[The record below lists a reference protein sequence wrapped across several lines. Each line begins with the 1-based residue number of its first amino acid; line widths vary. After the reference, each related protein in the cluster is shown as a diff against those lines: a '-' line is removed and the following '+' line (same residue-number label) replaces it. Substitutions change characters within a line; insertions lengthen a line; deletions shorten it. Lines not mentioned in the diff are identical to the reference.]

1 MTTYTPGQLAR
12 VLGMPEPTAEQAAV
26 IGAGLGPQ
34 AVIAGAGSGKSE
46 TMAARLVWLVA
57 NGMVRADRVLGLTFT
72 RKAAAEL
79 ADRVRS
85 RLDRLYRAGLADVQA
100 DAEAEPV
107 ISTYHAYAG
116 RLVSDHALREGLE
129 PSMRL
134 ITPALS
140 WQLAASIVA
149 AYDGPMDAV
158 QWTPQ
163 TVTAAVLQ
171 LTGDL
176 AEHLRAPGEVRG
188 VGEWLA
194 RQQAALPGKSTA
206 AVRRVLETQRAR
218 EQLLPLVER
227 YQAAK
232 KAREVLDHG
241 DQVELA
247 ARIAARHPEVGAAER
262 GRYHVVLLDEYQDTS
277 HAQLVLLRALFGGG
291 HPVTA
296 VGDPCQSIYGW
307 RGASAGNLRRFAHD
321 FPAKAGDR
329 TPVRLLST
337 SFRNTGRVLDAAAR
351 LQAELRAEAPDVP
364 LLVPAPGRSDR
375 GRVTAALLST
385 AVDEADWVGDQ
396 AAALLALPIGSAPDG
411 RPWPEGQ
418 PVGVRPSDIA
428 VLCRKRSQFAEL
440 RRALEARSI
449 PCEVVGLGGLLSVP
463 EVQDVVATLRVLH
476 DAAASDALARLL
488 TGPRWRIGPRDLV
501 ALGRR
506 ARDLARGAGDQDG
519 APQDG
524 APQDG
529 ADRGGADQAAPEGEP
544 GGGPPIADALTE
556 ALTDLT
562 AETGSLVEA
571 LDDLGDPAGYSETGY
586 ARLSALAS
594 EARYL
599 RAHVTR
605 PLADLIAEVE
615 RALSLDIEVAARPGG
630 DLASARAD
638 LDAFTDVAATF
649 AGDQPEPTLGAFLAY
664 LAAAQQEEFGLE
676 TGRVGESD
684 TVKLLTVHAAKG
696 LQWPAVF
703 VPGLAAGDRSQVFP
717 ARPRVSTRWTDNARL
732 IPFALRGDVADLPGL
747 PSLEADA
754 LEAFSAACAA
764 RDLAEER
771 RLGYVAATRAAFWL
785 GCSGYWWGDATAAL
799 GPSVFLTEVRQA
811 CEGGA
816 GTVAEWADRPA
827 DDAENPL
834 LADAAEADWP
844 ATPAGQHHAAV
855 GEAAA
860 LVEAAGN
867 ARARE
872 RGDAAGAEAGADA
885 LTPEERELAAAWELD
900 AGLLLAERGRLR
912 ERGDGPVEVLLPA
925 RLSVSALVALARDP
939 DGLARQVRRP
949 MPQPPARQ
957 ARKGTAFHRWL
968 EERFGQQRLIDD
980 DDLFAEEEEGPDENL
995 IELRAQFEA
1004 GQWGGRWPRE
1014 VEVPFDM
1021 LIGDRQVRGR
1031 IDAVFADTDGTF
1043 DVVDWKTGQPPRSQP
1058 EREAVAVQLAAYRLA
1073 WSALADIPLARVRA
1087 AFYYVRRDRTV
1098 RPADLLDEAGLVAL
1112 INRVPVAG

>member
-1 MTTYTPGQLAR
+1 VTTYTPGQLAR
-12 VLGMPEPTAEQAAV
+12 VLGLPEPTAEQAAV
-26 IGAGLGPQ
+26 IGAGLGPL

-149 AYDGPMDAV
+149 GYDGPMDAV

-176 AEHLRAPGEVRG
+176 AEHLRAPGEVRA

-194 RQQAALPGKSTA
+194 RQQAALPGKVPA
-206 AVRRVLETQRAR
+206 VVRRVLETQRAR
-218 EQLLPLVER
+218 EQLLPLVDR
-227 YQAAK
+227 YLAAK
-232 KAREVLDHG
+232 QAREVLDHG
-241 DQVELA
+241 DQVKLA

-321 FPAKAGDR
+321 FPAKPGER

-375 GRVTAALLST
+375 GSVTAALLPT
-385 AVDEADWVGDQ
+385 AVDEADWVGGQ
-396 AAALLALPIGSAPDG
+396 AAALLALPVGSAPDG
-411 RPWPEGQ
+411 RPWPDRQ
-418 PVGVRPSDIA
+418 AVGVRPSDIA

-463 EVQDVVATLRVLH
+463 EVQDVVATLRVLY
-476 DAAASDALARLL
+476 DASASDALARLL

-506 ARDLARGAGDQDG
+506 ARDLARGVGDGDQ
-519 APQDG
+519 AN
-524 APQDG
+524 
-529 ADRGGADQAAPEGEP
+529 DRDQVDDRDRMDQAPV
-544 GGGPPIADALTE
+544 ADALAE

-571 LDDLGDPAGYSETGY
+571 LDDLGDRAGYSETGY
-586 ARLSALAS
+586 ARLSALAD
-594 EARYL
+594 ETRYL
-599 RAHVTR
+599 REHVSR

-615 RALSLDIEVAARPGG
+615 RALSLDVEVAARPGG

-696 LQWPAVF
+696 LQWPVVF

-732 IPFALRGDVADLPGL
+732 IPFRLRGDVADLPDL
-747 PSLEADA
+747 PSLDADA
-754 LEAFSAACAA
+754 LAAFTAACAA

-785 GCSGYWWGDATAAL
+785 GCSGYWWGEATAPL

-811 CEGGA
+811 CEAGA

-827 DDAENPL
+827 DDEENPL
-834 LADAAEADWP
+834 LAEAAEADWP
-844 ATPAGQHHAAV
+844 ATPAGRHYAAV
-855 GEAAA
+855 REAAG
-860 LVEAAGN
+860 LVEAAGI
-867 ARARE
+867 ARAWE
-872 RGDAAGAEAGADA
+872 QADA
-885 LTPEERELAAAWELD
+885 SDTGSEGLTAPERELAAAWELD

-912 ERGDGPVEVLLPA
+912 ERGDGPVEVVLPA

-939 DGLARQVRRP
+939 DELARQVRRP

-957 ARKGTAFHRWL
+957 ARKGTAFHLWL

-980 DDLFAEEEEGPDENL
+980 DDLFAEQDEGPDENL
-995 IELRAQFEA
+995 IELRARFEA
-1004 GQWGGRWPRE
+1004 GEWGGRWPRE

-1031 IDAVFADTDGTF
+1031 IDAVFADPDGTF

-1058 EREAVAVQLAAYRLA
+1058 EKDAVAVQLAAYRLA
-1073 WSALADIPLARVRA
+1073 WSALADVPLERVRA

-1112 INRVPVAG
+1112 IDRVPVGGR